1 MIDVIGYMEKKS
13 FLSEEI
19 ESIDSKIMNDS
30 MSISLNYFEKGEI

>member
-1 MIDVIGYMEKKS
+1 MEKKS

-30 MSISLNYFEKGEI
+30 MPISMNYFEKGEI